1 MKVTSNRFSDFM
13 KMKVTLP
20 DKNGKPYDRFL
31 IKGSGVACETE
42 HGKHDIICPSCKNF
56 IWHTVCL
63 DEAFKKRKMMFDTAI
78 SYPFG
83 DNWCCPQCFKL

>member
-83 DNWCCPQCFKL
+83 DNCCCPQCFKL